1 MKAALLLVLCGW
13 MASLPAQAQP
23 PAQPQAAAPAASAT
37 NEPSLQVLLVGNS
50 LVYTNNLPGLL
61 RSLARAQDVGPR
73 IETASYVMPGA
84 DLQTHL
90 KQGQAL
96 AALQSQHWDVLVL
109 QERGGLLAC
118 LDSLG
123 QREESGCRNS
133 VRAHR
138 RFVEAAAARHT
149 RVILLGTWGPDSE
162 WQDRL
167 DRGLKQLARE
177 TGATPLFAGTRL
189 RAYQTR
195 HRDVPLISED
205 GIHPALRGSL
215 LLAASLYREISG
227 RTADAKPM
235 LLDFPL
241 LPAGSRMDANE
252 PLERNAALNALAR
265 PVTLAASELPPLIEA
280 AEPPP

>member
-1 MKAALLLVLCGW
+1 MKAALLLIVSGLA
-13 MASLPAQAQP
+13 ASLPAQAQP
-23 PAQPQAAAPAASAT
+23 PAQPQAAPSAASAT
-37 NEPSLQVLLVGNS
+37 NEPPLQVLLVGNS

-96 AALQSQHWDVLVL
+96 TALQSQHWDVLVL

-123 QREESGCRNS
+123 QRDESECRNS
-133 VRAHR
+133 VRAHK
-138 RFVEAAAARHT
+138 RFIEAAKTSHT
-149 RVILLGTWGPDSE
+149 RVILLGTWGPDSD

-167 DRGLKQLARE
+167 DRGLRQLARE

-189 RAYQTR
+189 RNYQSS

-205 GIHPALRGSL
+205 GTHPALQGSL
-215 LLAASLYREISG
+215 LLAASLYHEISG
-227 RTADAKPM
+227 RTAEAAPM

-241 LPAGSRMDANE
+241 LPAGSRMDANQ
-252 PLERNAALNALAR
+252 PLEQNAALNALAR